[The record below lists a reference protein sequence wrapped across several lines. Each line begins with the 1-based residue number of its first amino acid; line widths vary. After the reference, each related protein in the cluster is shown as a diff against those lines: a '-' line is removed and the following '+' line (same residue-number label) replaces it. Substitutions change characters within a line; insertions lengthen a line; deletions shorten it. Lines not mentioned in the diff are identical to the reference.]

1 VLLSAI
7 VYNEASCIAECL
19 DTFLGVIDKV
29 VFTDT
34 GSTDGTPEV
43 VRAWMQKNNIPGIVY
58 ECPWPEYAA
67 AQCLP
72 TRKDGSP
79 ALFDFARARNLSVSL
94 AQQHAE
100 DTSTPIAYDDM
111 VRRTPYADQWLLEID
126 GAWKLRGGVNQL
138 RAGLASAPHTTTAF
152 ELMVNHNG
160 SSVPYLRLRR
170 VSECGPGKWM
180 WRAPIHEYLWR
191 QDNAEIGRIEGIWIE
206 HTDTAETAANRQAR
220 LLRDL
225 AIFDELIED
234 YEARNVG
241 AWPFNDHER
250 GEYTRAYFF
259 RGQTHENLHEWSPA
273 YEDYKKRAELKGA
286 VFEWSQACYRAGRVA
301 QRMAETE
308 QQNEV
313 LPYWRGKALGW
324 YLESFAVGG
333 RPEGLWEASAIYR
346 ASGDT
351 DSAENAAWLAFEAA
365 KGQKPDASSG
375 FSYPEA
381 FALASFGPVR
391 DTAMI
396 SARIRA
402 MSLMGVP
409 FPGKVTG

>member
-1 VLLSAI
+1 MIVLCGI
-7 VYNEASCIAECL
+7 VKDEITSVTRTL
-19 DTFLGVIDKV
+19 DSFKSVIDKV
-29 VFTDT
+29 VLVDT
-34 GSTDGTPEV
+34 GSTDGTEQAIRDWLMANNVPGLVYSVPWEAYTESV
-43 VRAWMQKNNIPGIVY
+43 NMPRRA
-58 ECPWPEYAA
+58 
-67 AQCLP
+67 
-72 TRKDGSP
+72 DGSH
-79 ALFDFARARNLSVSL
+79 ALFDFSEARNLSISL
-94 AQQHAE
+94 ALQHADVE
-100 DTSTPIAYDDM
+100 RD
-111 VRRTPYADQWLLEID
+111 WLFEVD
-126 GAWKLRGGVNQL
+126 FCWELRGGVGQL
-138 RAGLASAPHTTTAF
+138 RAGLDSASPTTTAF
-152 ELMVNHNG
+152 EVLVTHNG
-160 SSVPYLRLRR
+160 STVPYLRLRR
-170 VSECGPGKWM
+170 ARECGRSG
-180 WRAPIHEYLWR
+180 WRWVSKIHEYLWR

-241 AWPFNDHER
+241 ARPFTDHER

-351 DSAENAAWLAFEAA
+351 DSSENAAWLAFEAA

-375 FSYPEA
+375 FSYFEA

-391 DTAMI
+391 DTAMV

-402 MSLMGVP
+402 MGLMGVP
-409 FPGKVTG
+409 FPGKVKG

>member
-1 VLLSAI
+1 MRVILSAI
-7 VYNEASCIAECL
+7 VFNEASCIAECL
-19 DTFLGVIDKV
+19 DTFLPAIDKV

-58 ECPWPEYAA
+58 ECPWGEYAA

-94 AQQHAE
+94 AQQHSENPDE
-100 DTSTPIAYDDM
+100 D
-111 VRRTPYADQWLLEID
+111 WLCEVD

-138 RAGLASAPHTTTAF
+138 RAGLDSAPPTTTGF

-170 VSECGPGKWM
+170 VSECGPGKWL

-191 QDNAEIGRIEGIWIE
+191 QDNAEIGRIEGIWVE
-206 HTDTAETAANRQAR
+206 HTDTLETAENRRKR
-220 LLRDL
+220 LDRDL

-241 AWPFNDHER
+241 ARPFNDHER
-250 GEYTRAYFF
+250 GDYTRAVFY
-259 RGQTHENLHEWSPA
+259 RAQTREGRNELDEA
-273 YEDYKKRAELKGA
+273 YADYVKRAGLQGA
-286 VFEWSQACYRAGRVA
+286 VYEWANASYRAGRVLMKRHA
-301 QRMAETE
+301 AWLSGDDVRTAIA
-308 QQNEV
+308 
-313 LPYWRGKALGW
+313 WF
-324 YLESFAVGG
+324 LESFAISG
-333 RPEGLWEASAIYR
+333 RPEGLWEAAEAFKAI
-346 ASGDT
+346 GDT
-351 DSAENAAWLAFEAA
+351 DSAENTAWLAFEAA

-391 DTAMI
+391 DTAMV
-396 SARIRA
+396 SARIR
-402 MSLMGVP
+402 SIGLMGVP
-409 FPGKVTG
+409 FPGKVAG

>member
-1 VLLSAI
+1 LKVLLSGI
-7 VYNEASCIAECL
+7 LYNEASCIAECL
-19 DTFLGVIDKV
+19 DTFLPVIDKV

-94 AQQHAE
+94 AQQHSENPDE
-100 DTSTPIAYDDM
+100 D
-111 VRRTPYADQWLLEID
+111 WLFEID
-126 GAWKLRGGVNQL
+126 GAWKLRGTTKGFKD
-138 RAGLASAPHTTTAF
+138 GLARVPPEVTAF
-152 ELMVNHNG
+152 DLNVHHNG
-160 SSVPYLRLRR
+160 SVVPYLRLRR
-170 VSECGPGKWM
+170 VRECGPGKWQ
-180 WRAPIHEYLWR
+180 WFGKIHEYLYR
-191 QDNAEIGRIEGIWIE
+191 FDHSPPGTLENFWIE
-206 HTDTAETAANRQAR
+206 HTDTPETADNRIKR
-220 LLRDL
+220 LSRDL
-225 AIFDELIED
+225 DVFGEMLED
-234 YEARNVG
+234 FEARGVP
-241 AWPFNDHER
+241 ARPPTDHER
-250 GEYTRAYFF
+250 GECTRAYFF
-259 RGQTHENLHEWSPA
+259 RGQTFENLGR
-273 YEDYKKRAELKGA
+273 YEEAVSDYAKRASLAGPQM
-286 VFEWSQACYRAGRVA
+286 EWAQACYRAGRVRVK
-301 QRMAETE
+301 QI
-308 QQNEV
+308 
-313 LPYWRGKALGW
+313 KARPKDDTSDVTPAASDAIRW
-324 YLESFAVGG
+324 FLESFAISG
-333 RPEGLWEASAIYR
+333 RPEGLWEAAEAFKAI
-346 ASGDT
+346 GDT
-351 DSAENAAWLAFEAA
+351 DSAENTAWLAFEAA

-391 DTAMI
+391 DTAMV

>member
-1 VLLSAI
+1 MNIILSGI
-7 VYNEASCIAECL
+7 LYQEASCIAECL

-94 AQQHAE
+94 AQQHSE
-100 DTSTPIAYDDM
+100 NPD
-111 VRRTPYADQWLLEID
+111 ADWLLEID
-126 GAWKLRGGVNQL
+126 SSWYLRGTTKGFKE
-138 RAGLASAPHTTTAF
+138 GLAQVPAEVTAF
-152 ELMVNHNG
+152 DLNVHHNG
-160 SSVPYLRLRR
+160 SVVPYLRLRR
-170 VSECGPGKWM
+170 VRECGGEKWRWFGK
-180 WRAPIHEYLWR
+180 IHEYVYRFDHSPPGKLE
-191 QDNAEIGRIEGIWIE
+191 NLWIE
-206 HTDTAETAANRQAR
+206 HTDTVETAQNRIAR
-220 LLRDL
+220 LSRDL
-225 AIFDELIED
+225 EVFDEMLED
-234 YEARNVG
+234 FEARGV
-241 AWPFNDHER
+241 PSRPPTDHER
-250 GEYTRAYFF
+250 GEYTRAFFF
-259 RGQTHENLHEWSPA
+259 RAQTFENLGRYDEA
-273 YEDYKKRAELKGA
+273 YADYAKRASLAGPQY
-286 VFEWSQACYRAGRVA
+286 EWAQACFRAGRVRVK
-301 QRMAETE
+301 QI
-308 QQNEV
+308 
-313 LPYWRGKALGW
+313 KARAKDDTSDVTPAASEAIGW
-324 YLESFAVGG
+324 FLESFAISG
-333 RPEGLWEASAIYR
+333 RPEGLWEAAEAYKAI
-346 ASGDT
+346 GDT

-391 DTAMI
+391 DTAMV

-402 MSLMGVP
+402 MSLMGVA
-409 FPGKVTG
+409 FPGKVT